1 MAIDDRPTKTGSTPA
16 AGDAAPDG
24 RARIAIVEDDPGAHD
39 RLVQAIE
46 TADDLVLVAAA
57 ANLAEGRRLVEAGGY
72 DVLICDL
79 GLPDG
84 SGISL
89 IRQSSQLWPDAEVL
103 VVTVFADH
111 AKVFDSIRSGA
122 TGYVL
127 KDEGAASLA
136 SRIREVIAGGSPI
149 SPGIARRILRRMQP
163 ARPEDDPGAIAGGEG
178 ITGREVSLL
187 SLLARGLSYAEIGRA
202 LDITDQTV
210 ATYIKR
216 IYRKLH
222 VNSRGEAVFEASQRG
237 LIDPL

>member
-1 MAIDDRPTKTGSTPA
+1 M
-16 AGDAAPDG
+16 
-24 RARIAIVEDDPGAHD
+24 
-39 RLVQAIE
+39 Q
-46 TADDLVLVAAA
+46 LVASA
-57 ANLAEGRRLVEAGGY
+57 ANLADGRVLVETGGY
-72 DVLICDL
+72 DVLVCDL

-84 SGISL
+84 SGIEL
-89 IRQSSQLWPDAEVL
+89 IRRSSQLWPDAEVL

-127 KDEGAASLA
+127 KDEGWASLA
-136 SRIREVIAGGSPI
+136 ARIREVIAGGSPI

-163 ARPEDDPGAIAGGEG
+163 LRPDEDTGPDA
-178 ITGREVSLL
+178 ITGREANVL
-187 SLLARGLSYAEIGRA
+187 SLLARGLSYAEIGRT
-202 LDITDQTV
+202 LDVTDQTV

-237 LIDPL
+237 LIDPI

>member
-1 MAIDDRPTKTGSTPA
+1 MAIDDRPTTTGAVPPAGGSTP
-16 AGDAAPDG
+16 GG

-39 RLVQAIE
+39 RLAESIAG
-46 TADDLVLVAAA
+46 TCDMVLVASAS
-57 ANLAEGRRLVEAGGY
+57 NLADGRALVDAGGY
-72 DVLICDL
+72 DVLVCDL

-84 SGISL
+84 SGIAL
-89 IRQSSQLWPDAEVL
+89 IRRSSQLWPDAEVL

-127 KDEGAASLA
+127 KDEGWASLA
-136 SRIREVIAGGSPI
+136 DRIREVIAGGSPI

-163 ARPEDDPGAIAGGEG
+163 TRPDGETGIDG
-178 ITGREVSLL
+178 ITSREAHLL
-187 SLLARGLSYAEIGRA
+187 SLLARGLSYAEIGRT
-202 LDITDQTV
+202 LDVTDQTV

-237 LIDPL
+237 LIDPI